1 MAYTQ
6 TLHLNKFLFF
16 SKNRLIIFLVT
27 HIFFL
32 RETNLKKRK
41 KSDRMKNIDE
51 IKLTIFP
58 LAILIILTIL
68 WKMTNSVGSAIL
80 IIVFWMGWRQLMK
93 KFVTK

>member
-1 MAYTQ
+1 
-6 TLHLNKFLFF
+6 
-16 SKNRLIIFLVT
+16 
-27 HIFFL
+27 
-32 RETNLKKRK
+32 
-41 KSDRMKNIDE
+41 MKNIDE

-58 LAILIILTIL
+58 LAILILLTIL